1 MFAVFAGVDAVHK
14 FAVGNSLAKRAFVE
28 SPKFRFETLLLKR
41 QNNGLLFSGGSVEGL
56 DPDAAYSS
64 RGGGND
70 GEFDFALRV
79 GLAWHRDFGGQL
91 HDEAAYGVVAFAVEN
106 DVQSFADFFGVR
118 PAIAF
123 HAAVGVLVQDVARSN
138 VEHRANDLLGD
149 VNGSDHAGD
158 GAVFVDGEGEFG
170 ALLPE
175 VPYDNVGA

>member
-1 MFAVFAGVDAVHK
+1 MKKQYAKCAYC
-14 FAVGNSLAKRAFVE
+14 SLIYMYFI
-28 SPKFRFETLLLKR
+28 F
-41 QNNGLLFSGGSVEGL
+41 LFIEGF
-56 DPDAAYSS
+56 DFDAADAS

-106 DVQSFADFFGVR
+106 DVQGFSDFFGVR
-118 PAIAF
+118 PAVAL
-123 HAAVGVLVQDVARSN
+123 HAAVGVLVQDVAGSD
-138 VEHRANDLLGD
+138 VEHRADYFFGNVD
-149 VNGSDHAGD
+149 GSDHAGD

-175 VPYDNVGA
+175 VPYDDVGA